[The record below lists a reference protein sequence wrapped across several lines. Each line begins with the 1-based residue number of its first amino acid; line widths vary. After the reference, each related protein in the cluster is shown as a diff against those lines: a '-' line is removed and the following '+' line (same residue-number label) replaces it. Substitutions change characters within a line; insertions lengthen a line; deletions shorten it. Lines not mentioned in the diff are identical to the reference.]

1 MDGCM
6 DEWMDGW
13 MDGLQSAFQTC
24 GKAANWF
31 EARGAK
37 GNVAMKLG
45 SLQGNKH

>member
-1 MDGCM
+1 
-6 DEWMDGW
+6 MDGW
-13 MDGLQSAFQTC
+13 MNGWMAFSQPFRPFSF
-24 GKAANWF
+24 ANWF